1 MTFACCFVSDISSKL
16 AMHPKVLCT
25 PHLGA
30 STVEAQKRVAKEI
43 AEQIVDAS
51 QGKSI
56 IGLVRVFVLIYALC
70 VLIRRKIVEQGTTF
84 SWVNNTPFER
94 PLVFFSFIFIFH
106 NGYTFAPSVERIASQ
121 GTVSNRGLYQTLLL
135 LKALSPYKY
144 RSHYQYQ
151 LLFNHKTIVVI

>member
-1 MTFACCFVSDISSKL
+1 MTFTCCFVLDISSKL

-56 IGLVRVFVLIYALC
+56 IGLVRIFVLIYVLC
-70 VLIRRKIVEQGTTF
+70 TLIGRKILEQETTF
-84 SWVNNTPFER
+84 SRVNKDNNAR
-94 PLVFFSFIFIFH
+94 LKDQFFSFHPFSFSIMF
-106 NGYTFAPSVERIASQ
+106 V
-121 GTVSNRGLYQTLLL
+121 
-135 LKALSPYKY
+135 
-144 RSHYQYQ
+144 RS
-151 LLFNHKTIVVI
+151 T